1 MAARGDKFLITGMS
15 CAACQAHVSKAISAL
30 EGVAQADVNLLSSMA
45 RVFYK
50 GKPCPTEVIKA
61 IQEAGYQ
68 AELLKDEGVWQ
79 ASSRQRRS
87 EAAKN
92 EQRSLAIRCI
102 CTFIFLLPLLACSTS
117 VMFGWPIDILSMV
130 PEPTILWFV
139 VFQCALALLAML
151 INGKIF
157 VSGFKS
163 LLSGAPNMDALVC
176 MGTLASFAYSVFN
189 LWSIDKILGLISASK
204 LDCVTFLVET
214 LHQFLSATYFDSCAF
229 ILFFVTL
236 GKYLEGRAKAKTS
249 LALEKLA
256 DLAPK
261 TALIKKAD
269 GSEEERQVGLVS
281 VGDTIV
287 MKPGWT
293 VPVDGIIVSGSSS
306 LDESALT
313 GESLPVVKQVGDV
326 ALSGSINCEGRFEFV
341 ASQVGADTTL
351 AQIIRL
357 VDEASNSKAPSARL
371 ADKVS
376 SVFVPIVFALA
387 LITGLLWYYVP
398 LWLDLPESVY
408 WGTALKYAVSVLVVA
423 CPCAL
428 GLASPV
434 AIMVGMGRAAQFG
447 ILVRNAQSLEELSAA
462 KAVIFDKT
470 GTLTEGKPA
479 IIDYQTFCEDKYNRD
494 QVLTYAMSLEQSS
507 SHPLA
512 VAVTKAAQDKGLSAL
527 PIDNFKEVVGGGVEA
542 LIEKQIWKIG
552 SRGYMAK
559 SIMSDCSSGK
569 LQHINE
575 YEAQGYSILYLAN
588 QKDNLVGIIVLADQL
603 RSDSVEAVQSLH
615 ELGIK
620 AIVLTGDRKQAAERI
635 AEQVKADALY
645 AEVLPS
651 QKADVVKKY
660 KTEAGKIIVVG
671 DGINDAPALKIADVG
686 VAIGTGIDI
695 AVEAADV
702 VLMKNSLL
710 DVVRAIELSKAV
722 LGNIRQNL
730 FWAFAY
736 NVLAIPVAAGLFSG
750 WGIELTPSLAALA
763 MSLSSVTVVGN
774 ALRLNGF
781 YPGLIAKVKHNRS
794 ASSEKTEATLLQN
807 ENKKQIDAEEKV
819 MTKILYVDGMMC
831 EKCEMHVTR
840 ALESIEGVKVSRI
853 EREQKIVA
861 VELSRE
867 VTDEILREA
876 VEKAGYKV
884 ENIVG

>member
-30 EGVAQADVNLLSSMA
+30 EGVAQADVNLLSSTA

-50 GKPCPTEVIKA
+50 DKPCPTEVIKA

-204 LDCVTFLVET
+204 LDSVAFLVET
-214 LHQFLSATYFDSCAF
+214 LHQSLSATYFDSCAF

-479 IIDYQTFCEDKYNRD
+479 IIDYQTFCEDKYNRN

-603 RSDSVEAVQSLH
+603 RPDSVEAVQSLH

>member
-1 MAARGDKFLITGMS
+1 MAARGDKFLITGMA

-30 EGVAQADVNLLSSMA
+30 EGVAQADVNLLSSTA

-50 GKPCPTEVIKA
+50 DKPCPDEVIKA

-68 AELLKDEGVWQ
+68 AELLKDEGAWQ
-79 ASSRQRRS
+79 ASNRQKRS

-92 EQRSLAIRCI
+92 EQRSLAVRCF
-102 CTFIFLLPLLACSTS
+102 CTFILLLPLLACSTS
-117 VMFGWPIDILSMV
+117 VMFGWPINILSMI
-130 PEPTILWFV
+130 PEPVILQFV
-139 VFQCALALLAML
+139 ILQCALALLAML

-163 LLSGAPNMDALVC
+163 LISGAPNMDALVC
-176 MGTLASFAYSVFN
+176 MGTLASFAYSLFN
-189 LWSIDKILGLISASK
+189 LWSIDKILSLISASK
-204 LDCVTFLVET
+204 LDSVTFLVET
-214 LHQFLSATYFDSCAF
+214 LDQYLSATYFDSCAF

-281 VGDTIV
+281 VGDTII

-326 ALSGSINCEGRFEFV
+326 ALSGSINCEGYFEFV

-376 SVFVPIVFALA
+376 SVFVPIVFTLA

-479 IIDYQTFCEDKYNRD
+479 IIDYQTFCEDKYSRD
-494 QVLTYAMSLEQSS
+494 QVLAYAMSLEQNS

-512 VAVTKAAQDKGLSAL
+512 VAVTKAAQDKGLSTL

-559 SIMSDCSSGK
+559 SIMSESNSGK

-588 QKDNLVGIIVLADQL
+588 QKEHLVGIIVLADQL
-603 RSDSVEAVQSLH
+603 RPDSVEAVQSLH

-620 AIVLTGDRKQAAERI
+620 AIILTGDRRQTAERI

-651 QKADVVKKY
+651 QKANVVKKY
-660 KTEAGKIIVVG
+660 KAEVGKIIVVG

-686 VAIGTGIDI
+686 VAIGSGIDI

-722 LGNIRQNL
+722 LGNIHQNL

-736 NVLAIPVAAGLFSG
+736 NVLAIPVAAGLFSH

-781 YPGLIAKVKHNRS
+781 YPGLVAKVKHSRS
-794 ASSEKTEATLLQN
+794 MASAKTEVALLQN
-807 ENKKQIDAEEKV
+807 KNKEQVDAEEKN

-840 ALESIEGVKVSRI
+840 ALEGIEGVKVSRI
-853 EREQKIVA
+853 ERAQKIVA

-867 VTDEILREA
+867 IPDEILREA

>member
-1 MAARGDKFLITGMS
+1 MS
-15 CAACQAHVSKAISAL
+15 RKP
-30 EGVAQADVNLLSSMA
+30 LS
-45 RVFYK
+45 
-50 GKPCPTEVIKA
+50 
-61 IQEAGYQ
+61 
-68 AELLKDEGVWQ
+68 
-79 ASSRQRRS
+79 
-87 EAAKN
+87 
-92 EQRSLAIRCI
+92 
-102 CTFIFLLPLLACSTS
+102 
-117 VMFGWPIDILSMV
+117 
-130 PEPTILWFV
+130 
-139 VFQCALALLAML
+139 
-151 INGKIF
+151 
-157 VSGFKS
+157 
-163 LLSGAPNMDALVC
+163 
-176 MGTLASFAYSVFN
+176 
-189 LWSIDKILGLISASK
+189 
-204 LDCVTFLVET
+204 
-214 LHQFLSATYFDSCAF
+214 
-229 ILFFVTL
+229 
-236 GKYLEGRAKAKTS
+236 
-249 LALEKLA
+249 
-256 DLAPK
+256 
-261 TALIKKAD
+261 
-269 GSEEERQVGLVS
+269 
-281 VGDTIV
+281 
-287 MKPGWT
+287 
-293 VPVDGIIVSGSSS
+293 
-306 LDESALT
+306 
-313 GESLPVVKQVGDV
+313 
-326 ALSGSINCEGRFEFV
+326 
-341 ASQVGADTTL
+341 
-351 AQIIRL
+351 
-357 VDEASNSKAPSARL
+357 
-371 ADKVS
+371 
-376 SVFVPIVFALA
+376 PIVFALA

-603 RSDSVEAVQSLH
+603 RPDSVEAVQSLH

>member
-1 MAARGDKFLITGMS
+1 MVARGDKFLITGMG

-30 EGVAQADVNLLSSMA
+30 DGVKQVDVNLLSGTA

-50 GKPCPTEVIKA
+50 GESCANEVIKA
-61 IQEAGYQ
+61 IREAGYE
-68 AELLKDEGVWQ
+68 AELLKDENIWQ
-79 ASSRQRRS
+79 EDSRQRRS
-87 EAAKN
+87 EAAKA
-92 EQRSLAIRCI
+92 EQRSLLIRC
-102 CTFIFLLPLLACSTS
+102 CLTFGLLLPLLVGSTS
-117 VMFGWPIDILSMV
+117 VMFGWSIDIFHLT
-130 PEPTILWFV
+130 PGPQILWFIAC
-139 VFQCALALLAML
+139 QCGLALLAML
-151 INGKIF
+151 INWNIF
-157 VSGFKS
+157 SSGFKS
-163 LLSGAPNMDALVC
+163 FVSKAPNMDALVC
-176 MGTLASFAYSVFN
+176 LGTLASFTYSVFN
-189 LWSIDKILGLISASK
+189 LWSVDKILALISASA
-204 LDCVTFLVET
+204 LGYDTFLIDT
-214 LHQFLSATYFDSCAF
+214 LHQSLSATYFDSCAF

-236 GKYLEGRAKAKTS
+236 GKYLEGQAKAKTS
-249 LALEKLA
+249 VALEKLA

-269 GSEEERQVGLVS
+269 GSEEERPVGLVL

-287 MKPGWT
+287 MKPGQT

-447 ILVRNAQSLEELSAA
+447 ILVRNAQSLEELSSA

-470 GTLTEGKPA
+470 GTLTEGKPT
-479 IIDYQTFCEDKYNRD
+479 IIDYQTFCEDKYSRE
-494 QVLTYAMSLEQSS
+494 QVLVYALSLEQNSR
-507 SHPLA
+507 HPLA
-512 VAVTKAAQDKGLSAL
+512 AAVTKAAQEQGLSAL
-527 PIDNFKEVVGGGVEA
+527 TVENFKEVVGGGVEG

-552 SRGYMAK
+552 SRGYMTN
-559 SIMSDCSSGK
+559 SIMADCSSIK

-615 ELGIK
+615 ELGLK
-620 AIVLTGDRKQAAERI
+620 AIILTGDRQRAAERI
-635 AEQVKADALY
+635 AEQVKADVLY

-651 QKADVVKKY
+651 QKAEVVKKY
-660 KTEAGKIIVVG
+660 KADMGKIIVVG

-686 VAIGTGIDI
+686 MAVGTGIDI

-710 DVVRAIELSKAV
+710 DVVRSIELSRAV

-736 NVLAIPVAAGLFSG
+736 NVLAIPVAGGVFSG
-750 WGIELTPSLAALA
+750 LGIELTPSLAALA

-781 YPGLIAKVKHNRS
+781 YPSLVAKVKHERGGTS
-794 ASSEKTEATLLQN
+794 GDLYSTVV
-807 ENKKQIDAEEKV
+807 AEENQEAVKEEKK

-867 VTDEILREA
+867 ISEDTLREA

>member
-1 MAARGDKFLITGMS
+1 MAARGDKFLITGMA
-15 CAACQAHVSKAISAL
+15 CAACQAHVSRAISAL
-30 EGVAQADVNLLSSMA
+30 DGVEQAEVNLLSGTA

-50 GKPCPTEVIKA
+50 DQPCATEVIKA
-61 IQEAGYQ
+61 IQEVGYQ
-68 AELLKDEGVWQ
+68 AELLKDENIWQ
-79 ASSRQRRS
+79 GKNRQKRS
-87 EAAKN
+87 EAAQA
-92 EQRSLAIRCI
+92 EQRSLALRCLI
-102 CTFIFLLPLLACSTS
+102 TLVLLLPLSACSTS
-117 VMFGWPIDILSMV
+117 MMFGWPVDILHIALG
-130 PEPTILWFV
+130 PNILWFV
-139 VFQCALALLAML
+139 VAQALLALLAML

-157 VSGFKS
+157 SSGFKS
-163 LLSGAPNMDALVC
+163 LISGAPNMDALVC
-176 MGTLASFAYSVFN
+176 MGTLASFAYSLFN
-189 LWSIDKILGLISASK
+189 LWSIDKILALISSSA
-204 LDCVTFLVET
+204 LDCDTFLIKT
-214 LHQFLSATYFDSCAF
+214 LHGYLSATYFDSCAF

-249 LALEKLA
+249 LALEKLV
-256 DLAPK
+256 DLAPQ

-269 GSEEERQVGLVS
+269 GSEEERPVSLVL
-281 VGDTIV
+281 VGDTII
-287 MKPGWT
+287 MRPGQT

-326 ALSGSINCEGRFEFV
+326 ALSGSVNCEGAFEFV
-341 ASQVGADTTL
+341 ASQVGVDTTL

-357 VDEASNSKAPSARL
+357 VDEASNSQAPSARL

-376 SVFVPIVFALA
+376 RVFVPIVFTLA

-398 LWLDLPESVY
+398 LWFDLSAPIY
-408 WGTALKYAVSVLVVA
+408 WGTALKYGVSVLVVA

-447 ILVRNAQSLEELSAA
+447 ILVRNAQSLEELSSA

-470 GTLTEGKPA
+470 GTITQGKPA
-479 IIDYQTFCEDKYNRD
+479 IVDYQTFCEAKYS
-494 QVLTYAMSLEQSS
+494 QEEVLVYALSLEQNSR
-507 SHPLA
+507 HPLA
-512 VAVTKAAQDKGLSAL
+512 LAVVQAAQDKGLKPL
-527 PIDNFKEVVGGGVEA
+527 PVDNFQEVVGGGVEG
-542 LIEKQIWKIG
+542 LIEKQVWKIG

-559 SIMSDCSSGK
+559 NIMNDCSSGK
-569 LQHINE
+569 LQSINE

-603 RSDSVEAVQSLH
+603 RPDSCEAVQSLH
-615 ELGIK
+615 KLGIK
-620 AIVLTGDRKQAAERI
+620 AIILTGDRRLAAEPV
-635 AEQVKADALY
+635 AEKIEADALY

-651 QKADVVKKY
+651 QKADIVKKY
-660 KTEAGKIIVVG
+660 KAEMGKIIVVG

-686 VAIGTGIDI
+686 IAIGTGIDI

-710 DVVRAIELSKAV
+710 DIVRAIELSKAV

-736 NVLAIPVAAGLFSG
+736 NVLAIPVAAGVFSP

-781 YPGLIAKVKHNRS
+781 YPSLVAQVKQSRSNLSPKRKVVSPDNQEQKPM
-794 ASSEKTEATLLQN
+794 ATEEKT
-807 ENKKQIDAEEKV
+807 
-819 MTKILYVDGMMC
+819 MTKILYIEGMMC
-831 EKCEMHVTR
+831 EKCEMHVTK
-840 ALESIEGVKVSRI
+840 ALESIEGVKVGRI
-853 EREQKIVA
+853 ERKQNMVV

-867 VTDEILREA
+867 VSAEVLREA

>member
-1 MAARGDKFLITGMS
+1 MAARGDKFLITGMA

-30 EGVAQADVNLLSSMA
+30 EGVAQADVNLLSSTA

-50 GKPCPTEVIKA
+50 DKPCPTEVIKA
-61 IQEAGYQ
+61 IQGAGYQ

-204 LDCVTFLVET
+204 LDSVAFLVET
-214 LHQFLSATYFDSCAF
+214 LHQSLSATYFDSCAF

-603 RSDSVEAVQSLH
+603 RPDSVEAVQSLH

-660 KTEAGKIIVVG
+660 KTEAGKIILVG

-840 ALESIEGVKVSRI
+840 ALESIEGVKISRI

>member
-1 MAARGDKFLITGMS
+1 MAARGDKFLITGMA

-30 EGVAQADVNLLSSMA
+30 EGVAQADVNLLSSTA

-50 GKPCPTEVIKA
+50 DKPCPTEVIKA
-61 IQEAGYQ
+61 IQGAGYQ

-130 PEPTILWFV
+130 PEPTILWFI

-204 LDCVTFLVET
+204 LDSVAFLVET
-214 LHQFLSATYFDSCAF
+214 LHQSLSATYFDSCAF

-447 ILVRNAQSLEELSAA
+447 ILVRNAQSLEELSAT

-494 QVLTYAMSLEQSS
+494 QVLTYATSLEQSS

-512 VAVTKAAQDKGLSAL
+512 VAVTKAAQDKGLRAL

-603 RSDSVEAVQSLH
+603 RPDSVEAVQSLH

-794 ASSEKTEATLLQN
+794 ASSEKTEAMLLQN

-819 MTKILYVDGMMC
+819 MTKIIYVDGMMC

>member
-1 MAARGDKFLITGMS
+1 MAARGDKFLITGMA

-30 EGVAQADVNLLSSMA
+30 EGVAQADVNLLSSTA

-50 GKPCPTEVIKA
+50 DKPCPTEVIKA
-61 IQEAGYQ
+61 IQGAGYQ

-204 LDCVTFLVET
+204 LDSVAFLVET
-214 LHQFLSATYFDSCAF
+214 LHQSLSATYFDSCAF

-603 RSDSVEAVQSLH
+603 RPDSVEAVQSLH

-660 KTEAGKIIVVG
+660 KTEAGKIILVG

-763 MSLSSVTVVGN
+763 MGLSSVTVVGN

-794 ASSEKTEATLLQN
+794 ASSEKTEAMLLQN

>member
-1 MAARGDKFLITGMS
+1 MAARGDKFLIIGMA

-30 EGVAQADVNLLSSMA
+30 EGVAQADVNLLSSTA

-50 GKPCPTEVIKA
+50 DKPCPTEVIKA

-204 LDCVTFLVET
+204 LDSVAFLVET
-214 LHQFLSATYFDSCAF
+214 LHQSLSATYFDSCAF

-434 AIMVGMGRAAQFG
+434 AIMVGMGRGAQFG

-603 RSDSVEAVQSLH
+603 RPDSVEAVQSLH